1 MILFGNMDTPT
12 VNQNTIK
19 DLKVT
24 DTTPQFPDRREVV
37 QQQKIEAEKAAEA
50 ARQAEAQRQAQVATQ
65 TAQASYR
72 PAPVAVTGSCGEWMA
87 AAGVTDVANAYI
99 LIMRESGC
107 NPNALNRSS
116 GACGI
121 PQALPCSKLGTSD
134 PVAQIRW
141 MELYIR
147 SRYGSWANA
156 VAHSNATGWY

>member
-1 MILFGNMDTPT
+1 MFKLAIVAAFPMILFGNMDTPT

-24 DTTPQFPDRREVV
+24 DTTPQFPDRRAVV
-37 QQQKIEAEKAAEA
+37 EQQKIEAEKAAEA

-87 AAGVTDVANAYI
+87 AAGVTDPANAYT

-121 PQALPCSKLGTSD
+121 PQAPLFETWNLRPCSTNKMD
-134 PVAQIRW
+134 A
-141 MELYIR
+141 ELR
-147 SRYGSWANA
+147 QQ
-156 VAHSNATGWY
+156 